1 MNLEQFKLYLDAANM
16 DANTKQFAINC
27 YVQGRNDLRQELYT
41 SLTKMPLN
49 DTAHSI
55 AVWIREQK

>member
-1 MNLEQFKLYLDAANM
+1 MNLETLITDLKAAG
-16 DANTKQFAINC
+16 ANENTLRLAMNC
-27 YVQGRNDLRQELYT
+27 YELGRSDLRQELYT

-55 AVWIREQK
+55 AYWIREQK